1 MLGYTIYEDYITQL
15 MSLYDGDPIVLI
27 STENV
32 KDVSSSFF
40 AVSYTPVI
48 HFWRPNFEVGGQW
61 QSFDLGDGQDY
72 NKPIFKI
79 RWNNTFSLP
88 KEWVV
93 NLDARW
99 QSKGNSGIYLLDSS
113 YRVNMG
119 VTKQFLERKLSVSLS
134 VNDIFG
140 TAKTKWHINNNL
152 MKFDYDKYSDSRYVQ
167 LTIRYN
173 FNSTRDKYRGRS
185 STDEMRRL

>member
-1 MLGYTIYEDYITQL
+1 MLFR
-15 MSLYDGDPIVLI
+15 S
-27 STENV
+27 
-32 KDVSSSFF
+32 
-40 AVSYTPVI
+40 
-48 HFWRPNFEVGGQW
+48 
-61 QSFDLGDGQDY
+61 QSFSLGDGQDY

-88 KEWVV
+88 KEWMV
-93 NLDARW
+93 NLDALW
-99 QSKGNSGIYLLDSS
+99 QSKGNSGIYLLESY
-113 YRVNMG
+113 YRVNFG
-119 VTKQFLERKLSVSLS
+119 VTKQFLDRKLAVSLS

-140 TAKTKWHINNNL
+140 SAKTKWHINNNL

-173 FNSTRDKYRGRS
+173 FNSTRDKYRGSS